1 MGSIRQH
8 QKNCNVPRLA
18 ASLSWQLGNTFQQD
32 AWLHSSH
39 QFPPDSPPVLPSPHV
54 PISSHG
60 RWGGVPPAYESRDI
74 NWRTKAPEC
83 HGWFRSYIS
92 GLVPRRLMQVETER
106 DSAEAHVTLMGGSDN
121 NPIKGRIYCV
131 RFSIQTTS

>member
-1 MGSIRQH
+1 MAGGAGSR
-8 QKNCNVPRLA
+8 VPTYPPPS
-18 ASLSWQLGNTFQQD
+18 SLLPL
-32 AWLHSSH
+32 LHMKAE
-39 QFPPDSPPVLPSPHV
+39 
-54 PISSHG
+54 IST
-60 RWGGVPPAYESRDI
+60 GG
-74 NWRTKAPEC
+74 TKAPEC